1 MNLRKKKV
9 GDRKMKPSI
18 NSELL
23 ESKMVLAGYKTR
35 KSFANDLKVAELS
48 VSNLLNGVHN
58 PSYELMNK
66 IYILLELTPE
76 EATEI
81 FFANYLRKTKVE
93 AGS

>member
-9 GDRKMKPSI
+9 GDGKMKPSI

-23 ESKMVLAGYKTR
+23 ESKMVLCGYRTR
-35 KSFANDLKVAELS
+35 KSFADALQVAEHS
-48 VSNLLNGVHN
+48 VSNLLNGVYN

-66 IYILLELTPE
+66 IYLLLELSPE

-81 FFANYLRKTKVE
+81 FFRNYLRKKKVN
-93 AGS
+93 AG

>member
-23 ESKMVLAGYKTR
+23 ESKMILAGYKTR

-81 FFANYLRKTKVE
+81 FFANYLRKTKVG

>member
-23 ESKMVLAGYKTR
+23 ESKTVLAGYKTR
-35 KSFANDLKVAELS
+35 KSFANALQVAELS
-48 VSNLLNGVHN
+48 ISNLLNGVHN

-81 FFANYLRKTKVE
+81 FFTNYLRKMKVE

>member
-1 MNLRKKKV
+1 
-9 GDRKMKPSI
+9 MKPSI

-23 ESKMVLAGYKTR
+23 ESKMILAGYKTR

-81 FFANYLRKTKVE
+81 FFANYLRKTKAE

>member
-1 MNLRKKKV
+1 
-9 GDRKMKPSI
+9 MKPSI